1 MQESTDKAREAQFCQ
16 LLEENLGR
24 LRRIARSYA
33 APDERE
39 DLLQEMLMQLW
50 RSLPGFDGRAS
61 QSTWVALGTL
71 RRRYARPRERSM
83 PHEQLLPQVWLG
95 MRLALALWALSL
107 TACIVRLWRVRAVH
121 RLRTDMPLTAHL
133 QACLERLRR
142 EMAYHQSLRW
152 WFWVPFGVGYLMAI
166 AQRLPATPNIS
177 WLAPVAVAA
186 FWFWGFNEG
195 PRVWPRRLQP
205 ELERLQNL
213 LDRASTP
220 AS

>member
-1 MQESTDKAREAQFCQ
+1 MNIDTLKNAWQASMAVTPDATGIDRMTREVRDATRQGERQARWRTLFGSTAFGLAVIM
-16 LLEENLGR
+16 LVVLE
-24 LRRIARSYA
+24 
-33 APDERE
+33 
-39 DLLQEMLMQLW
+39 
-50 RSLPGFDGRAS
+50 
-61 QSTWVALGTL
+61 
-71 RRRYARPRERSM
+71 
-83 PHEQLLPQVWLG
+83 LLPQVWLG

-107 TACIVRLWRVRAVH
+107 AACIVRLWRVHVVH
-121 RLRTDMPLTAHL
+121 RLRPDMPLTAHL

-152 WFWVPFGVGYLMAI
+152 WFWVPFGVGFAMAI
-166 AQRLPATPNIS
+166 AERLPATPDIS

-213 LDRASTP
+213 LDRASTQAP
-220 AS
+220 